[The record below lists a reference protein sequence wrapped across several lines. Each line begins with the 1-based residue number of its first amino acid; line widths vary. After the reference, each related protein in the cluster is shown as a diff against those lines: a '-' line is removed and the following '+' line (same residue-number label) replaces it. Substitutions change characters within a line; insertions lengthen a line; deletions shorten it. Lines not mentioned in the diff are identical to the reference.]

1 MLYRT
6 RVKFC
11 GITRLEDI
19 QKAVEL
25 GVDAL
30 GFILYPKSKRALS
43 VEELKPL
50 IHAVPVWVS
59 SVVLLVNSLAD
70 EVNRV
75 IEEVRPD
82 YLQFHGDETVEF
94 CEQFNY
100 PYIRAI
106 RVGAPGLSTPE
117 EIAHSVAAYKQAK
130 AFIFDAYSPE
140 YGGTGISFD
149 ADLLNV
155 VRTQQAREKIII
167 AGDFNT
173 EPHCTTLYEQLKA
186 FREKESVLRSKSYRY
201 FYNPSWCFNHTLPP
215 CSTLINS
222 EIYGTYFYKNKKNI
236 RFILFV

>member
-117 EIAHSVAAYKQAK
+117 EIAHCVAAYKQAK

-167 AGDFNT
+167 AGGLGPQNIKSFVQKYQPFAVDLCSGIERSPGSKDPLKMERFMT
-173 EPHCTTLYEQLKA
+173 ELTLGHI
-186 FREKESVLRSKSYRY
+186 S
-201 FYNPSWCFNHTLPP
+201 
-215 CSTLINS
+215 
-222 EIYGTYFYKNKKNI
+222 
-236 RFILFV
+236 